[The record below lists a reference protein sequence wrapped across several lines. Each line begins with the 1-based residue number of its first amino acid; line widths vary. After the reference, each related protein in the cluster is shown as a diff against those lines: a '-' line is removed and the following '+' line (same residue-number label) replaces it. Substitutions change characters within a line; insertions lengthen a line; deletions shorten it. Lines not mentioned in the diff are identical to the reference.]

1 MAKILVDVDEEML
14 AAAQLLLGTKTKKG
28 TVNLALAEVVARV
41 SRLKAY
47 DELAELFASGEFDSL
62 MDKRNYRPVPE
73 GHDSIPDKHDPIPDE
88 GEREGTRRVA

>member
-1 MAKILVDVDEEML
+1 MAKILVNVDEEML
-14 AAAQLLLGTKTKKG
+14 AAAQLLLGTKTKKD

-62 MDKRNYRPVPE
+62 MDKHNYRPVPE
-73 GHDSIPDKHDPIPDE
+73 GYDPISGKHDPIP
-88 GEREGTRRVA
+88 GEEEHGDTRRVA